1 MFKGKVLLF
10 SLLLVFATA
19 VYAGDVDDCE
29 SECWVVDEG
38 CRLSICPAG
47 DFEFIRDMC
56 GTGNSYIRVVVRDAA
71 GAGIPGI
78 PWTDYWMGACT
89 EDATPPDKLCICP
102 GGIVADSLTNAN
114 GETTISGRIAGGGC
128 VLEDGVYLAV
138 QGKIILDDLG
148 GADPDCLLE
157 TPICLDIIIV
167 SPDLTADCQVVLGD
181 LGVFGQSYNKCEGDA
196 GYNSCC
202 DYNDDTCCNLS
213 DFAFMGEHYQHNCG
227 P

>member
-10 SLLLVFATA
+10 SLLLVLATA
-19 VYAGDVDDCE
+19 VYAGDVDDCY
-29 SECWVVDEG
+29 SYCWVVDEG

-56 GTGNSYIRVVVRDAA
+56 GTGDSYIGVCVKDASNQ
-71 GAGIPGI
+71 GIPGI
-78 PWTDYWMGACT
+78 PWTDYYMNACDPAQ
-89 EDATPPDKLCICP
+89 ELCICA
-102 GGIVADSLTNAN
+102 GGVVADSLTNED
-114 GETTISGRIAGGGC
+114 GCTTISGRIAGGGC
-128 VLEDGVYLAV
+128 VLTDGVYIAV
-138 QGKIILDDLG
+138 QGKVILDDLG
-148 GADPDCLLE
+148 GTDPDCLLE
-157 TPICLDIIIV
+157 EPICLDIIIV
-167 SPDLTADCQVVLGD
+167 SPDLTADCQVILGD

-213 DFAFMGEHYQHNCG
+213 DFAFFGEHYQHNCG